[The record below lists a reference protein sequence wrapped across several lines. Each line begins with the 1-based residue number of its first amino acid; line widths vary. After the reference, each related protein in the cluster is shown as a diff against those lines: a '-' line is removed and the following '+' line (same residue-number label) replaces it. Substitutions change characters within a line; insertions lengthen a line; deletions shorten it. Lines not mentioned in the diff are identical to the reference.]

1 MRHLVIG
8 SMAILLACCCA
19 RPSAATVVGLSL
31 YPVVDQSADD
41 SNHDNVFDSW
51 EPLSD
56 LLLAYNALPSGYN
69 IRAAM
74 EFDLGSIPHGSVIN
88 SATLSLHY
96 EGGNGDHTNT
106 VQFNAYAGDGALGF
120 ADFQRRSADRPTV
133 QCDGRPL

>member
-1 MRHLVIG
+1 M
-8 SMAILLACCCA
+8 
-19 RPSAATVVGLSL
+19 VGLSL

-120 ADFQRRSADRPTV
+120 ADFTRRSADRPTV